1 MTPLNTLHR
10 RLHEAYTDLYA
21 NFIDP
26 LEPFT
31 DDGERWLSLGGDG
44 DALASAGTLLGGPLT
59 ELSLRDIRNQ
69 CRLLAAT
76 NEFAINGH
84 ENRISFIIG
93 PGHTYR
99 AAPRKGH
106 DLGGRADM
114 GGQGSRRAEAASNS
128 QFAFCN
134 LQFEMTSVSPSPAL
148 PLSPSAALAASVQ
161 SHLDHFIRTNHWHRR
176 QQEIVR
182 RRDRD
187 GEVFLRFFTLA
198 DGTLS
203 VRFVEPDQIATPQRH
218 AAERAARLGIL
229 TDRHDVETVLG
240 YYIDGQLVDA
250 SEIQQRKAN
259 VDANVRRG
267 IPLFYP
273 VRKNLRRAEKLLR
286 NMSVVAEIQS
296 AIALI
301 RRHRHGTRSALQQ
314 FAAERAD
321 ATTTSGATGRTAYYK
336 HYAPGTILDTH
347 ADVEYDF
354 PAAGLDA
361 GAYVAVLQAELRA
374 IASRL
379 VMPEFMLTS
388 DASTANYS
396 STMIAEGPAMRM
408 FARLQAEQVADDL
421 DVMWRV
427 VRAAVDSGRLPP
439 EALTTIDI
447 QATPPSLAVR
457 NQLEEAQRF
466 RIEYVNGILSPQTWS
481 QRTGLDY
488 DQEQSN
494 FAAHRPAPGDRA
506 SPGGRSAAA
515 DHRATASREG
525 DRGTTGEM
533 GR

>member
-1 MTPLNTLHR
+1 MNTLNSLHQ

-26 LEPFT
+26 LERYC
-31 DDGERWLSLGGDG
+31 DDGEHWLPLGGYGDALSSLGG
-44 DALASAGTLLGGPLT
+44 ARTLFGGPLT
-59 ELSLRDIRNQ
+59 ELTLRDIRNQ

-93 PGHTYR
+93 PGHSYR
-99 AAPRKGH
+99 AVLQKDH
-106 DLGGRADM
+106 DAGGRGA
-114 GGQGSRRAEAASNS
+114 RRAEAAENISNS
-128 QFAFCN
+128 QFANCN
-134 LQFEMTSVSPSPAL
+134 LQFDMSSSSPSL
-148 PLSPSAALAASVQ
+148 PVSSSPSLLSAVQ
-161 SHLDHFIRTNHWHRR
+161 RELDHFIRANHWHSR
-176 QQEIVR
+176 QQELVR

-187 GEVFLRFFTLA
+187 GEAFLRFFTLP
-198 DGTLS
+198 DGTLR
-203 VRFVEPDQIATPQRH
+203 VRFVEPDQIAAPQQH
-218 AAERAARLGIL
+218 AADPSARLGIV
-229 TDRHDVETVLG
+229 TDRHDVETILG
-240 YYIDGQLVDA
+240 YFVDGQLVDA
-250 SEIQQRKAN
+250 AEIQHRKAN

-267 IPLFYP
+267 LPLFYP
-273 VRKNLRRAEKLLR
+273 VQKNLRRAEKLLR

-321 ATTTSGATGRTAYYK
+321 AAATNPATARTTYYK
-336 HYAPGTILDTH
+336 HYGPGTILDTH

-354 PAAGLDA
+354 PAASLDA

-388 DASTANYS
+388 DASNANYS

-421 DVMWRV
+421 EVMWRV
-427 VRAAVDSGRLPP
+427 IRAAIDAGRLPP
-439 EALTTIDI
+439 EVMTAIDI

-457 NQLEEAQRF
+457 DHLAEAQRF
-466 RIEYVNGILSPQTWS
+466 RIEYLNGILSPQTWS
-481 QRTGLDY
+481 QRSGLDY
-488 DQEQSN
+488 DQEQAN
-494 FAAHRPAPGDRA
+494 FRAHLFQAVDTVSQAQDKETGRLGDK
-506 SPGGRSAAA
+506 
-515 DHRATASREG
+515 EK
-525 DRGTTGEM
+525 
-533 GR
+533 